1 MSEEIDFFITLPSN
15 DKSFPQAQQNPND
28 FKVRFPSPLNL
39 KTEYQVALYE
49 IFYNVTQ
56 QESSDANDIDNLTVS
71 YGEDLPTDLFVYCDM
86 IESQVVGSEYVRLL
100 KHINNGKI
108 NTSQVFRASE
118 PLQYVNVIAKHIT
131 QVALQIND
139 QQGKPVPMT
148 DTTTIVLAFRK
159 RV

>member
-1 MSEEIDFFITLPSN
+1 MVSLNYDCAWIDKTIGS
-15 DKSFPQAQQNPND
+15 K
-28 FKVRFPSPLNL
+28 KKL
-39 KTEYQVALYE
+39 KQ
-49 IFYNVTQ
+49 
-56 QESSDANDIDNLTVS
+56 
-71 YGEDLPTDLFVYCDM
+71 
-86 IESQVVGSEYVRLL
+86 
-100 KHINNGKI
+100 INNGKI

>member
-1 MSEEIDFFITLPSN
+1 
-15 DKSFPQAQQNPND
+15 
-28 FKVRFPSPLNL
+28 
-39 KTEYQVALYE
+39 
-49 IFYNVTQ
+49 
-56 QESSDANDIDNLTVS
+56 
-71 YGEDLPTDLFVYCDM
+71 M

-131 QVALQIND
+131 QVSLQIND

-159 RV
+159 RQ